1 MAKMIMVDD
10 TPIKYAIWDTAGQE
24 KYHSLA
30 PMYYRGAAAAIV
42 VYDITRKATF
52 QTLKNWVKEL
62 RQLGPENI
70 VIAIAGNKCDLE
82 DQRVHPTARPR
93 PAILLTTCL
102 ILPLILTML
111 LPRIML
117 STCCVSQ
124 DLPTAAGREYAEEIG
139 ALFVETS
146 AKEDTN
152 VHDLFVEI
160 SESTI
165 CVRVAARR
173 CASLR
178 VAALA
183 HTLTALLAFFA
194 LVR

>member
-1 MAKMIMVDD
+1 
-10 TPIKYAIWDTAGQE
+10 
-24 KYHSLA
+24 
-30 PMYYRGAAAAIV
+30 
-42 VYDITRKATF
+42 
-52 QTLKNWVKEL
+52 
-62 RQLGPENI
+62 
-70 VIAIAGNKCDLE
+70 
-82 DQRVHPTARPR
+82 
-93 PAILLTTCL
+93 
-102 ILPLILTML
+102 
-111 LPRIML
+111 ML

-165 CVRVAARR
+165 CVRVAA
-173 CASLR
+173 
-178 VAALA
+178 LA